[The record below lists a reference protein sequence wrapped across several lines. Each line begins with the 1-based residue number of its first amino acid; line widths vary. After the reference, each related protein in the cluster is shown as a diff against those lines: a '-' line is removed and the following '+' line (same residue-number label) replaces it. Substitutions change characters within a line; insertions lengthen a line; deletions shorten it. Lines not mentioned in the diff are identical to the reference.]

1 MKRKFLRSMSAFA
14 LATAMSLGAFALAAC
29 KFDDDD
35 GKKPSE
41 PLTDSPLT
49 GDTLADWSEGKADT
63 VFESDGWSNGSV
75 FNTQWSANNVS
86 YENGTMKLT
95 ISENPNGSE
104 ETNNEYYGGEGRTY
118 QWFGYGDY
126 EVCMKPAKKAGTAS
140 TFFTCT
146 GDYDINP
153 DTDLPN
159 PWDEIDIEFLG
170 QDTTK
175 VQFNYYV
182 NGQGGHEYMYDLGF
196 DASEEFHEYGFRWT
210 SEYIVWFV
218 DDEPVYKVEA
228 SEDNPLPST
237 AGRILMNYWTGTEE
251 AEGWMGEYSNPGTE
265 GAEYKWVKTSAEAA
279 WGEIPEPVEVEE
291 FEGDWSEIDSVTPTY
306 EASNNS
312 GAAQPL
318 YTVTAGENGAA
329 TVTYTSAGAY
339 DNVKFNAAELGA
351 EKNWLHF
358 VIKNNGENTS
368 NVRINVRSASAAIN
382 SYGFGN
388 GELLRT
394 SLGEG
399 TFLDIAAGETVE
411 VEIYF
416 AGVVESVEFM
426 MDSLQSGVI
435 EKSGNLT
442 ISDVKFARQGELEI
456 PEESVNNGITVN
468 GTNVKFTG
476 GTYIVNTDDETNS
489 MNVTYEN
496 VSGKSY
502 MNLSGDVSVV
512 SKDKGEVTF
521 KVANNGE
528 ESVKLRIDLLAGGAN
543 SATGVS
549 VEGDSEAS
557 FTASDSATV
566 TVAAGVTETITVTF
580 AGAVQSMAIFID
592 SSTWNDETTHSG
604 DVTFSEMAFGGEAEE
619 PAPSNSI
626 TINDTAVTPEAATGF
641 TATADS
647 ENNTLGIVYTDVK
660 GNAYSGITLAGLS
673 TVAAANNTFTVKL
686 TNNGETAINLRL
698 DVMANTSVGENN
710 NNKCN
715 VSATMDGT
723 EVYTDLE
730 WGGSMFDGIAPGA
743 TVTLVV
749 KYDNAR
755 QPLSLMFMF
764 DTHKGDENLHSG
776 DVTLSDMAFSNDSSE
791 PVTPPEGGSSV
802 DMSKV
807 TIGGN
812 LVANGGP
819 YTATAGE
826 NNTLGV
832 TYSAVKGNSYQN
844 VNLTGL
850 EAAATANNV
859 FTLKVTNNGDQTL
872 NLRIDIFSS
881 EQVSANTQACNI
893 SATQDGVAVRTD
905 TDWGGSFFT
914 IEAGQTVTIQIVYD
928 NTKAQQS
935 IQFMLDS
942 HMGTD
947 TTHSG
952 NVIFSEMAFATV

>member
-146 GDYDINP
+146 GDYDTNP

-265 GAEYKWVKTSAEAA
+265 GAEYKWVKTSAEAE

-339 DNVKFNAAELGA
+339 DNVKFDAAELGA

-394 SLGEG
+394 SLG
-399 TFLDIAAGETVE
+399 
-411 VEIYF
+411 
-416 AGVVESVEFM
+416 
-426 MDSLQSGVI
+426 
-435 EKSGNLT
+435 
-442 ISDVKFARQGELEI
+442 
-456 PEESVNNGITVN
+456 
-468 GTNVKFTG
+468 
-476 GTYIVNTDDETNS
+476 
-489 MNVTYEN
+489 
-496 VSGKSY
+496 
-502 MNLSGDVSVV
+502 
-512 SKDKGEVTF
+512 
-521 KVANNGE
+521 
-528 ESVKLRIDLLAGGAN
+528 
-543 SATGVS
+543 
-549 VEGDSEAS
+549 
-557 FTASDSATV
+557 
-566 TVAAGVTETITVTF
+566 
-580 AGAVQSMAIFID
+580 
-592 SSTWNDETTHSG
+592 
-604 DVTFSEMAFGGEAEE
+604 
-619 PAPSNSI
+619 
-626 TINDTAVTPEAATGF
+626 
-641 TATADS
+641 
-647 ENNTLGIVYTDVK
+647 
-660 GNAYSGITLAGLS
+660 
-673 TVAAANNTFTVKL
+673 
-686 TNNGETAINLRL
+686 
-698 DVMANTSVGENN
+698 
-710 NNKCN
+710 
-715 VSATMDGT
+715 
-723 EVYTDLE
+723 
-730 WGGSMFDGIAPGA
+730 
-743 TVTLVV
+743 
-749 KYDNAR
+749 
-755 QPLSLMFMF
+755 
-764 DTHKGDENLHSG
+764 
-776 DVTLSDMAFSNDSSE
+776 
-791 PVTPPEGGSSV
+791 
-802 DMSKV
+802 
-807 TIGGN
+807 
-812 LVANGGP
+812 
-819 YTATAGE
+819 
-826 NNTLGV
+826 
-832 TYSAVKGNSYQN
+832 
-844 VNLTGL
+844 
-850 EAAATANNV
+850 
-859 FTLKVTNNGDQTL
+859 
-872 NLRIDIFSS
+872 
-881 EQVSANTQACNI
+881 
-893 SATQDGVAVRTD
+893 
-905 TDWGGSFFT
+905 
-914 IEAGQTVTIQIVYD
+914 
-928 NTKAQQS
+928 
-935 IQFMLDS
+935 
-942 HMGTD
+942 
-947 TTHSG
+947 
-952 NVIFSEMAFATV
+952 

>member
-265 GAEYKWVKTSAEAA
+265 GAEYKWVKTSAEAE

-339 DNVKFNAAELGA
+339 DNVKFDAAELGA

-604 DVTFSEMAFGGEAEE
+604 DVTFSEMAFGGETED
-619 PAPSNSI
+619 PRLR
-626 TINDTAVTPEAATGF
+626 TA
-641 TATADS
+641 
-647 ENNTLGIVYTDVK
+647 
-660 GNAYSGITLAGLS
+660 
-673 TVAAANNTFTVKL
+673 
-686 TNNGETAINLRL
+686 
-698 DVMANTSVGENN
+698 
-710 NNKCN
+710 
-715 VSATMDGT
+715 
-723 EVYTDLE
+723 
-730 WGGSMFDGIAPGA
+730 
-743 TVTLVV
+743 
-749 KYDNAR
+749 
-755 QPLSLMFMF
+755 
-764 DTHKGDENLHSG
+764 
-776 DVTLSDMAFSNDSSE
+776 
-791 PVTPPEGGSSV
+791 
-802 DMSKV
+802 
-807 TIGGN
+807 
-812 LVANGGP
+812 
-819 YTATAGE
+819 
-826 NNTLGV
+826 
-832 TYSAVKGNSYQN
+832 
-844 VNLTGL
+844 
-850 EAAATANNV
+850 
-859 FTLKVTNNGDQTL
+859 
-872 NLRIDIFSS
+872 
-881 EQVSANTQACNI
+881 
-893 SATQDGVAVRTD
+893 
-905 TDWGGSFFT
+905 
-914 IEAGQTVTIQIVYD
+914 
-928 NTKAQQS
+928 
-935 IQFMLDS
+935 
-942 HMGTD
+942 
-947 TTHSG
+947 
-952 NVIFSEMAFATV
+952 